1 MCMGC
6 MTNADFVVT
15 SGILGAASMRVGAR
29 RFLPRAPR
37 WARKVSDAEAAAF
50 VASLDPATPA
60 VRPPARHADV
70 VGSVEPVEPVDEVEA
85 VACATHADAKVLADR

>member
-6 MTNADFVVT
+6 MTNADFVLT
-15 SGILGAASMRVGAR
+15 SGVLGAASMRVGVR

-50 VASLDPATPA
+50 VASLDPATPT
-60 VRPPARHADV
+60 VRPPARPADV
-70 VGSVEPVEPVDEVEA
+70 VGSVEPVDEVGA
-85 VACATHADAKVLADR
+85 VACATHADVKVLADR